1 MGAKSTLKIGI
12 SLLAVI
18 ALITSARRSLSD
30 GGSALALRG
39 CRASQSHDNGGT
51 EYR

>member
-1 MGAKSTLKIGI
+1 MRAESPLKIGV

-39 CRASQSHDNGGT
+39 ASSLA
-51 EYR
+51 EPE